1 MQTPRITAVATMAVV
16 LAATACGAGQGSTHN
31 GTSRPTGVVTV
42 LKVMDASH
50 CPSRRPQP
58 TASNVSGLKDRLEP
72 IAANRLLLCG
82 YGGITSTGRPRPPAQ
97 ARITSHAVIDRLRT
111 ILNGLRPPAS
121 GTYNCPNDTG
131 GAVLEIFSAGEQAV
145 EIDEPLTGCQFV
157 TNGQRTG
164 QAADSALRTTV
175 LSLLSPQAGLS

>member
-1 MQTPRITAVATMAVV
+1 MRFPA
-16 LAATACGAGQGSTHN
+16 GA
-31 GTSRPTGVVTV
+31 
-42 LKVMDASH
+42 
-50 CPSRRPQP
+50 
-58 TASNVSGLKDRLEP
+58 
-72 IAANRLLLCG
+72 
-82 YGGITSTGRPRPPAQ
+82 RPRPPAQ